1 MLKYKQKI
9 TEHLDNVT
17 NQVEKLVTWVQY
29 DRVTKEEHTRILRDV
44 INKLNHLSNVI
55 DLEEG

>member
-9 TEHLDNVT
+9 TEHLYNVT

-29 DRVTKEEHTRILRDV
+29 DRVTKEEHTRILGDV

>member
-29 DRVTKEEHTRILRDV
+29 DRVTKEEHTRILGDV